1 MSGEIVPPL
10 PCKIDN
16 RVSKAQ
22 KTKVDG
28 SRIWTTKTP
37 VTEEKTLR
45 N

>member
-22 KTKVDG
+22 KTRSTDPEFG
-28 SRIWTTKTP
+28 RQRH
-37 VTEEKTLR
+37 L
-45 N
+45 